1 MATRKTPQTQ
11 VEVATVE
18 PVEVATVEPVRSGSS
33 TFASRLAARK
43 AVQDGENKAV
53 KGSETK

>member
-1 MATRKTPQTQ
+1 MAARKK
-11 VEVATVE
+11 VE
-18 PVEVATVEPVRSGSS
+18 PEAATETETVAEPVYGS